1 MEQLM
6 EEENHVLLQAE
17 SVDIDQQH
25 QPQLLLISSHAAQGT
40 SLASTFSV
48 IITIG
53 GSGITL
59 IDRGSTYTFMDYT
72 CASKLNSNI
81 ISTSSKLVK
90 VAGGHLDNNAMT
102 SATSYTI

>member
-40 SLASTFSV
+40 SMPHLVMMYPRSFPRGIAKVHFS
-48 IITIG
+48 G
-53 GSGITL
+53 FSL
-59 IDRGSTYTFMDYT
+59 MLKR
-72 CASKLNSNI
+72 LR
-81 ISTSSKLVK
+81 LVK
-90 VAGGHLDNNAMT
+90 VSSRSMMRLLPC
-102 SATSYTI
+102 